1 MSDIRGLIIQS
12 RLEYIENSAE
22 SNIYRQVMQ
31 KLAEPAQQAIGEQV
45 FLTNLYPFY
54 LLKDL
59 DLAIGES
66 LNIPLESI
74 FRNIG
79 EKHADVILDRY
90 FYNYVEAKDPHKYFK
105 QLEKLY
111 PNLWHFGKYVYKKVN
126 QKSAEIKFDYDEDI
140 HKPYCWFINSFLQK
154 GLAICGGKSIEIAEL
169 QCEAEDGESCI
180 YQLKWK

>member
-12 RLEYIENSAE
+12 RLEYIESLAE
-22 SNIYRQVMQ
+22 SNTYGQVMQ
-31 KLAEPAQQAIGEQV
+31 KLSEPARQAIGEQV

-59 DLAIGES
+59 DSAIGES

-79 EKHADVILDRY
+79 EKHADVITDRY
-90 FYNYVEAKDPHKYFK
+90 FYNYVESKAPHKYFK
-105 QLEKLY
+105 QLGTLY
-111 PNLWHFGKYVYKKVN
+111 HNLWHFGKYAYKKIN
-126 QKSAEIKFDYDEDI
+126 QKSVEIKFDYDEDI
-140 HKPYCWFINSFLQK
+140 HKPYCWFINSFLEK
-154 GLAICGGKSIEIAEL
+154 GLVICGGKSIEISEL

-180 YQLKWK
+180 YLLKWK